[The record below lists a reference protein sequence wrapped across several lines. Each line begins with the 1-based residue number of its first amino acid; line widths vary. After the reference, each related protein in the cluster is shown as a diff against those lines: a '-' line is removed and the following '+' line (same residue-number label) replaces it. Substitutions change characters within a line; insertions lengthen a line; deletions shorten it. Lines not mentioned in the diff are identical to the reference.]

1 MSNCI
6 YKNKVPPRGDSISL
20 IIEGLE
26 KETEK
31 AFLILYQNKQY
42 WIPKSQT
49 VSLHSASKDKEYDI
63 IVISKWIA
71 ETKGI
76 DTEYCDPEDLI
87 KPSAP
92 HDPTDNWDADI
103 PF

>member
-6 YKNKVPPRGDSISL
+6 YKNKVPPRGDSVSL

-31 AFLILYQNKQY
+31 AFLILYQDEQY

-49 VSLHSASKDKEYDI
+49 VSVHIATKDKEHDI
-63 IVISKWIA
+63 IIISKWIA
-71 ETKGI
+71 DTKGLKEETPEELMPPRVIEFI
-76 DTEYCDPEDLI
+76 DDDL
-87 KPSAP
+87 
-92 HDPTDNWDADI
+92 